1 MRLLFLWLV
10 GYTCFDIKPEC
21 LSVVASTLLRLGIS
35 ARIKNGR
42 VSLSASDFNKI
53 NTTSGGQFLTPLYRK
68 GALPFFAFFLKQK
81 FTVCA
86 LFFVMV
92 LNFLFSGLVFD
103 VRISGNQDVPSYKI
117 RNTLDSLGLSV
128 GKRFSSLNTD
138 KIEVALLDSFDAI
151 AWVNINRRGTVAYV
165 EVVERK
171 GAGAEENTEARPSN
185 VVAVCDAVIEEI
197 TVKSGKAMVSVG
209 DVVRKGD
216 ILISGVIDSEGATS
230 FIKAEGTVTGSVTGD
245 VTAVAMKS
253 EQVRVGFDTKCVE
266 LRLNILNFSANIFK
280 NYRNCDSEC
289 DIIVDNEY
297 FCTPDGTRL
306 PFGYTQ
312 KLAVSEKTVEQSYT
326 EAEMIMRA
334 YEKHK
339 MALDLALGGCE
350 LVGIKTV
357 GTMGEGS
364 YTVSSSVRYLMNV
377 GEERWIEI
385 STNK

>member
-1 MRLLFLWLV
+1 MRILFLWLM
-10 GYTCFDIKPEC
+10 GYTFFEVKEGC

-42 VSLSASDFNKI
+42 VRLSSSDLKKI
-53 NTTSGGQFLTPLYRK
+53 NATSIGQMLVPLCSK
-68 GALPFFAFFLKQK
+68 GLFPFFVFFLKQK

-86 LFFVMV
+86 LIFVLL
-92 LNFLFSGLVFD
+92 LNILLSGLVFD
-103 VRISGNQDVPSYKI
+103 VRISGNLEVPSYKI
-117 RNTLDSLGLSV
+117 REALDSLGLRI
-128 GKRFSSLNTD
+128 GKRFSSLDTSS
-138 KIEVALLDSFDAI
+138 IEVGLLNSFDDI

-171 GAGAEENTEARPSN
+171 GAGAPENKDSRPSN
-185 VVAVCDAVIEEI
+185 IVAACDAVIEEI
-197 TVKSGKAMVSVG
+197 TVKSGKAMVSAG
-209 DVVRKGD
+209 DVVRTGD
-216 ILISGVIDSEGATS
+216 ILISGVIDSEGGTS
-230 FIKAEGTVTGSVTGD
+230 FIKAEGSVIGSVTGT
-245 VTAVAMKS
+245 VTAVAMQN
-253 EQVRVGFDTKCVE
+253 EEVRVGFDTKYVE
-266 LRLNILNFSANIFK
+266 LRLNILNISANIFK
-280 NYRNCDSEC
+280 NYRNCVDGC

-297 FCTPDGTRL
+297 FCTPGGTRL
-306 PFGYTQ
+306 PFGYTC
-312 KLAVSEKTVEQSYT
+312 KLAVSEKTVEVSYT

-364 YTVSSSVRYLMNV
+364 YTVSSSVRYLMNL

>member
-1 MRLLFLWLV
+1 MRFLWFL
-10 GYTCFDIKPEC
+10 GYTSFNIKPEC
-21 LSVVASTLLRLGIS
+21 LSIVASTFLRLGIS
-35 ARIKNGR
+35 AKIKNGR
-42 VSLSASDFNKI
+42 VNLSTSDLKRLDGNPV
-53 NTTSGGQFLTPLYRK
+53 GEMLVPLYRK
-68 GALPFFAFFLKQK
+68 GALPLFMFFIKQK

-86 LFFVMV
+86 L
-92 LNFLFSGLVFD
+92 LFTLLFNILLSDVIFD
-103 VRISGNQDVPSYKI
+103 VRISGNTEVPSYKI
-117 RNTLDSLGLSV
+117 RETLDSLGLCV
-128 GKRFSSLNTD
+128 GKRFSSVDTSS
-138 KIEVALLDSFDAI
+138 IEVGLLNGFDDI

-171 GAGAEENTEARPSN
+171 GADAPENKDSRPSN
-185 VVAVCDAVIEEI
+185 IVAACDAVIEEI
-197 TVKSGKAMVSVG
+197 TVKSGRAMVSAG
-209 DVVRKGD
+209 DVVRRGD
-216 ILISGVIDSEGATS
+216 ILISGVIDSEGGTS
-230 FIKAEGTVTGSVTGD
+230 FIKAEGTVIGSVTGD
-245 VTAVAMKS
+245 VTSVAMQK
-253 EQVRVGFDTKCVE
+253 EEVRVGFDTKCVE

-280 NYRNCDSEC
+280 NYRNCEDGC

-297 FCTPDGTRL
+297 FCTPGGTRL